1 MRLLLD
7 THTFLWW
14 CANSQRLSQRAKA
27 AISDAANDVFVS
39 AVNGWE
45 IAIKA
50 RLGRLPLPDAPTA
63 FMAAMLER
71 HAFAVLPITMVHA
84 VAESELPAH
93 HGDPFDRLLVSQA
106 KLEGMQL
113 VTDDTQIQRYDVS
126 TLW

>member
-14 CANSQRLSQRAKA
+14 CANDSKLSETALH
-27 AISDAANDVFVS
+27 AIADADNEVLVS

-50 RLGRLPLPDAPTA
+50 RLGKLPLPDPPRV
-63 FMAAMLER
+63 FMSKMLER
-71 HAFAVLPITMVHA
+71 HAFGVLPITLNHA
-84 VAESELPAH
+84 LAEFELPTH
-93 HGDPFDRLLVSQA
+93 HNDPFDRLLVAQA
-106 KLEGMQL
+106 QVEGLTL
-113 VTDDTQIQRYDVS
+113 VTDDGKLQLYGAD